1 MVVTMEQD
9 QLIILRNTSRVDLS
23 DLFSGRSRSI
33 QSVRASEGINLR
45 LDVESLDKQ
54 DLFEVRRDPEV
65 VSIAPPMPIALVKPV
80 ASQQTEASPTGVT
93 WGVSVTRASE
103 SPFTGKGVTVAVLDS
118 GIDAEHEA
126 FRGIQ
131 LVQRDFTGEGN
142 GDNYGHGTHCAGT
155 LFGQPINGLRYS
167 IAPGVQRALIGKV
180 LNGVGGGTTAGIYQ
194 ALLWAINE
202 NAHVI
207 SLSLGLDFPGY
218 VNKLVAEKEYPM
230 DLATSKALE
239 AYRANI
245 RLFESLAELT
255 RARGAVFQQGTVV
268 IAAAGNESKRDIK
281 PDYELAVTPPAAA
294 DGIISVGALRTDG
307 EPHNALTVADFS
319 NTGVNIA
326 APGVDIYSAAVGGG
340 YIDMSG
346 TSMATPHVAGVAALW
361 AEKILSETRTVS
373 STELSARLIGQATK
387 SRIATGVD
395 PLDVGAGLVQAP
407 LS

>member
-1 MVVTMEQD
+1 MEQE

-23 DLFSGRSRSI
+23 DLFSGRSRSL
-33 QSVRASEGINLR
+33 QSMRASEGISLR
-45 LDVESLDKQ
+45 LDVESLDKR
-54 DLFEVRRDPEV
+54 DIFEVRRDPEV

-80 ASQQTEASPTGVT
+80 ACQQREASPETGVT
-93 WGVSVTRASE
+93 WGVSVTRAAE

-126 FRGIQ
+126 FRGVQ

-167 IAPGVQRALIGKV
+167 IAPDIQCALIGKV

-202 NAHVI
+202 SAHVI

-218 VNKLVAEKEYPM
+218 VDKLVSEKEYPM

-255 RARGAVFQQGTVV
+255 RARGTVFQQGAVV

-294 DGIISVGALRTDG
+294 DGIISVGALRTAG
-307 EPHNALTVADFS
+307 APHNALTVADFS
-319 NTGVNIA
+319 NTGVNIS

-361 AEKILSETRTVS
+361 AEKILTETRTVS
-373 STELSARLIGQATK
+373 LTELSARLIGQATK
-387 SRIATGVD
+387 ARIATGVD
-395 PLDVGAGLVQAP
+395 PLDIGAGLVQAP